1 MLINNKGGECNIT
14 SNVFFYTICVHL
26 LQLEKSWCDT
36 VHIYCSITCISFNIP
51 KDSQWHS
58 RVVTCFFT
66 WKLKILLHLLFCP
79 LEAAAEFKPNSSV
92 RPGAFYPLSS
102 HEMAALLLFL
112 APFLVVAETES
123 LVSKIVRLRS
133 VDFCCLFLV
142 KSEVSCLYF
151 GSNGH
156 QCCIFFSRNKFE
168 QMYFTDSHL
177 GFKILRIGWGILSTH
192 NL

>member
-1 MLINNKGGECNIT
+1 MT
-14 SNVFFYTICVHL
+14 RYTYIVL
-26 LQLEKSWCDT
+26 
-36 VHIYCSITCISFNIP
+36 FNIP
-51 KDSQWHS
+51 KVSQWHS

-66 WKLKILLHLLFCP
+66 WKLKILLHLLFCRV
-79 LEAAAEFKPNSSV
+79 EAAAEFKPNCNV

-123 LVSKIVRLRS
+123 LGPPRLRLRS

-142 KSEVSCLYF
+142 NSEISCLYF
-151 GSNGH
+151 GSFA
-156 QCCIFFSRNKFE
+156 ISVVFSFPGTNFE

-177 GFKILRIGWGILSTH
+177 RFKILRIGWGILSTH